1 MKNKRNRCVNPSKI
15 VRLTQ
20 DCVNKDVM
28 CKFKTDTIRENND

>member
-20 DCVNKDVM
+20 DCVNKDVGGNIM
-28 CKFKTDTIRENND
+28 TDDNA

>member
-20 DCVNKDVM
+20 DCVNKDVT
-28 CKFKTDTIRENND
+28 KHIKKQTL

>member
-28 CKFKTDTIRENND
+28 VHFKTTTNN